1 MSSPATAAFLGV
13 CVFLAFAVVALSR
26 ATPAD
31 AVPDTTDVSAGVL
44 YANVALTHGTL
55 LVVVAATAW
64 LFDVPRDLLGVGTR
78 PLPEAVIAGVLA
90 GVVLAAG
97 NAGAARAA
105 DALGVPYSDALTDL
119 LTPAS
124 TRGWVALL
132 GGVLPLVALAEEL
145 LFRAA
150 LVGVLAGF
158 DTPVVV
164 AVAFSSALFGLA
176 HGAQGVAGV
185 VVAGVLGVALA
196 AVFVLTNSLVAVVV
210 AHALVNAVELV
221 GHATRGD

>member
-1 MSSPATAAFLGV
+1 MAAFAGFLGV

-26 ATPAD
+26 ATPTD
-31 AVPDTTDVSAGVL
+31 AVADTADPPAGAL

-55 LVVVAATAW
+55 LSAVAAAAW
-64 LFDVPRDLLGVGTR
+64 AAGIPLHALGVGTR
-78 PLPEAVIAGVLA
+78 PLPSAVLLGVLA

-97 NAGAARAA
+97 NLVAARVA

-124 TRGWVALL
+124 AGGWLALL

-150 LVGVLAGF
+150 LVGALTTGF

-164 AVAFSSALFGLA
+164 AVAFSSVLFGLA
-176 HGAQGVAGV
+176 HGAQGL
-185 VVAGVLGVALA
+185 AGVLVAGLLGAALA
-196 AVFVLTNSLVAVVV
+196 AVFVLTDSLVAVVV
-210 AHALVNAVELV
+210 AHALVNAIELV
-221 GHATRGD
+221 GHATHGD

>member
-1 MSSPATAAFLGV
+1 VSSSAAFLGV
-13 CVFLAFAVVALSR
+13 CAFLAFAVVALSR
-26 ATPAD
+26 TTPSEGVVD
-31 AVPDTTDVSAGVL
+31 ASEVSAGVL
-44 YANVALTHGTL
+44 YANVVVTHGTL
-55 LVVVAATAW
+55 FVVVAATAW
-64 LFDVPRDLLGVGTR
+64 LFEVPDAALGVGTR
-78 PLPEAVIAGVLA
+78 PLPDAVLVGVLA
-90 GVVLAAG
+90 GLVLAAG
-97 NAGAARAA
+97 NAAAARVA

-124 TRGWVALL
+124 ASGWVALL

-150 LVGVLAGF
+150 LVGVLVGF

-164 AVAFSSALFGLA
+164 AVAFSSLLFGLA
-176 HGAQGVAGV
+176 HGAQGLAGI
-185 VVAGVLGVALA
+185 VVAGLLGAALA
-196 AVFVLTNSLVAVVV
+196 AVFVATNSLVAVVV

>member
-1 MSSPATAAFLGV
+1 MSSSATAAFLGV
-13 CVFLAFAVVALSR
+13 GVFLAFAVVALSR
-26 ATPAD
+26 APPPD
-31 AVPDTTDVSAGVL
+31 ATDTAALSAGAL

-55 LVVVAATAW
+55 LVVVAGAAW
-64 LFDVPRDLLGVGTR
+64 LFGVPLTLLGVGTR
-78 PLPEAVIAGVLA
+78 PLSEAVFVGVLA
-90 GVVLAAG
+90 GLLLAVG
-97 NAGAARAA
+97 NVAAARAA

-119 LTPAS
+119 LTPDSAG
-124 TRGWVALL
+124 GWVALL

-150 LVGVLAGF
+150 LVGALAGF

-164 AVAFSSALFGLA
+164 AVAFSSVLFGLA

-185 VVAGVLGVALA
+185 VVAGSLGVALA
-196 AVFVLTNSLVAVVV
+196 AVFVATNSLAAVVV
-210 AHALVNAVELV
+210 AHAVVNAVELV